1 MREVVYRPRAT
12 ADLSAIADYTKTEH
26 GEGQAKRYL
35 AEIRKQIGLV
45 AELPGIG
52 TAVHGLPT
60 GYRKIGSGLHRV
72 IYRHTENE
80 LIVIRILHAKQDMP
94 DEITDF

>member
-1 MREVVYRPRAT
+1 MRKVIYRPRAA
-12 ADLSAIADYTKTEH
+12 ADLSTIADYTKTEH
-26 GEGQAKRYL
+26 GEVQAKRYL

-45 AELPGIG
+45 AELPAIG

-60 GYRKIGSGLHRV
+60 GYRKIGSGLHRIV
-72 IYRHTENE
+72 YRHTNNE

-94 DEITDF
+94 DEIADF